1 MARLICGSLRC
12 LAGDVNNQPRM
23 AGVSGT
29 LRAFWHRQWIIPAVE
44 LGDYLPIQ
52 EAAKLYSTSDDTL
65 YRLLSAGRLKRFRR
79 EMDKRTWL
87 KRSEL
92 DAIFKPKAVDKKR

>member
-1 MARLICGSLRC
+1 M
-12 LAGDVNNQPRM
+12 
-23 AGVSGT
+23 SGI

-52 EAAKLYSTSDDTL
+52 EAAKLYQVSDDTL
-65 YRLLSAGRLKRFRR
+65 YRAIAAGKLTRYRR
-79 EMDKRTWL
+79 EMDKKTWL

-92 DAIFKPKAVDKKR
+92 EALFKPRAEER